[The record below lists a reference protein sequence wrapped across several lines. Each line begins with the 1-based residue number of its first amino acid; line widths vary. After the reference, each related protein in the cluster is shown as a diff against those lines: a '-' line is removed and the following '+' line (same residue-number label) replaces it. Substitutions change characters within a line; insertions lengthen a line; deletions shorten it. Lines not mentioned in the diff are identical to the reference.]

1 MSEPLKVIAGASDKP
16 LVIGDIEIDCYVL
29 EGERRVL
36 SQRGLQS
43 GVGLGVGGSKQQIGA
58 PRIGEFIGSLE
69 KRGID
74 TKDLTAR
81 LTSPIEFQPPRGGRT
96 AYGYPAEI
104 LEGIIDVII
113 DAQQAGALPV
123 RNANIV
129 QRAHALNRGL
139 RRVGIIGL
147 VDEATGYQKIRA
159 LRALA
164 TILENFIAKELQPWT
179 RTFPYEFYDQIFRLK
194 GWPGPDGVKRPS
206 VIGHYTND
214 FVYARLAP
222 GVLAELRRKNPKL
235 PAGYRKSRHHQ
246 WFTPDF
252 GDLRLKEHLA
262 GVMALMRAAPNW
274 TSFYRSLQR
283 AYPKMREQI
292 PLALGDDE

>member
-58 PRIGEFIGSLE
+58 PRISEFIGSLE
-69 KRGID
+69 KGGID

-104 LEGIIDVII
+104 LEGIIDAIL
-113 DAQQAGALPV
+113 DAHQAGVLSERSAH
-123 RNANIV
+123 IV

-139 RRVGIIGL
+139 RRIGIIGL
-147 VDEATGYQKIRA
+147 VDEATGYQEIRA
-159 LRALA
+159 RKALA
-164 TILENFIAKELQPWT
+164 TILEKFIAEELQPWT
-179 RTFPYEFYDQIFRLK
+179 MTFPYEFYDQIFRLK

-252 GDLRLKEHLA
+252 GDPRLKEHLA
-262 GVMALMRAAPNW
+262 AVTALMRAAPNW
-274 TSFYRSLQR
+274 DGFMRSLNR
-283 AYPKMREQI
+283 AFPKLNETI
-292 PLALGDDE
+292 PLALDD

>member
-74 TKDLTAR
+74 TKGLTAR

-104 LEGIIDVII
+104 LEGIIDAIL
-113 DAQQAGALPV
+113 DAHQAGALSERSAHIV
-123 RNANIV
+123 R
-129 QRAHALNRGL
+129 RAHVLNRGL
-139 RRVGIIGL
+139 RRIGVIGL
-147 VDEATGYQKIRA
+147 VDEATGYQEIRSK
-159 LRALA
+159 RALA
-164 TILENFIAKELQPWT
+164 TILEKFIAEELQPWT
-179 RTFPYEFYDQIFRLK
+179 KTFPYEFYEQIFRLK
-194 GWPGPDGVKRPS
+194 GWPGPDGHKRPA

-214 FVYARLAP
+214 IVYDRLAP
-222 GVLAELRRKNPKL
+222 GVLEVLRRKNPTQRGGVRRHK
-235 PAGYRKSRHHQ
+235 HHQ
-246 WFTPDF
+246 WFTPDS
-252 GDLRLKEHLA
+252 GHPKLKEHLA

-274 TSFYRSLQR
+274 ASFQRSLQR
-283 AYPKMREQI
+283 AYPKIGETI
-292 PLALGDDE
+292 LLPFG

>member
-1 MSEPLKVIAGASDKP
+1 MAWTGRREASIRYRPLH
-16 LVIGDIEIDCYVL
+16 
-29 EGERRVL
+29 RW
-36 SQRGLQS
+36 
-43 GVGLGVGGSKQQIGA
+43 
-58 PRIGEFIGSLE
+58 
-69 KRGID
+69 RGIS
-74 TKDLTAR
+74 KGVRSAIAY
-81 LTSPIEFQPPRGGRT
+81 PGG
-96 AYGYPAEI
+96 
-104 LEGIIDVII
+104 I
-113 DAQQAGALPV
+113 DA
-123 RNANIV
+123 
-129 QRAHALNRGL
+129 
-139 RRVGIIGL
+139 
-147 VDEATGYQKIRA
+147 
-159 LRALA
+159 
-164 TILENFIAKELQPWT
+164 
-179 RTFPYEFYDQIFRLK
+179 
-194 GWPGPDGVKRPS
+194 S
-206 VIGHYTND
+206 YTND